1 MHRTPSLPSRRRRSA
16 LRSVGTIAAV
26 ATLAALSVSC
36 GADGNSAEADPTG
49 PTAAAVSTSSPA
61 GSTAS
66 STVASDDTTTASIA
80 TPDALQ
86 FSAPVVGGGTLDLA
100 SFAGTTVLFWFW
112 APG

>member
-1 MHRTPSLPSRRRRSA
+1 M
-16 LRSVGTIAAV
+16 AAV
-26 ATLAALSVSC
+26 AALAALSVSC
-36 GADGNSAEADPTG
+36 GADGNSAVADPSE
-49 PTAAAVSTSSPA
+49 PTAAAAPTSSPA

-66 STVASDDTTTASIA
+66 STLASDGTTASIA
-80 TPDALQ
+80 APAALQ